1 MDPSLIKAMGGPS
14 SGKAGVSRDPEE
26 TNRIIAEASKN
37 SKYFQV
43 RLVDVHAH
51 EILLATKTVS
61 PDNMAVGSETSRPAV
76 AGED

>member
-1 MDPSLIKAMGGPS
+1 VNPLSARRLASISFQSHNREHQTIVEMDPSLIKAMGGPS

-43 RLVDVHAH
+43 
-51 EILLATKTVS
+51 
-61 PDNMAVGSETSRPAV
+61 
-76 AGED
+76 